1 MIDPGFSAAASRMQ
15 SVSVSSAHQPNAT
28 TTAAAAGPVTPGS
41 VIDALNPSPAGS
53 LGSFRDR
60 GDATLRATTEAKVP
74 GSVTIPVAIP

>member
-15 SVSVSSAHQPNAT
+15 SVSVSSAHQPNAR
-28 TTAAAAGPVTPGS
+28 AAGVAGPVTPGS